1 MKMILK
7 RSIKQKQLE
16 NAGFV
21 ITTTPNGIFAVRA
34 SNPLKPEEAVVI
46 QLKGGKRELKWR
58 YQSNVEKPII
68 NEVKDII
75 DFFEKVYDVEM
86 KYRTPIVPFFTPATN
101 INELAKAIH
110 ENAVA
115 HGWWEEQRSLGDII
129 ALIHTELSEAFEE
142 FRNKKGYLYY
152 EDGKPEG
159 IAVELIDAV
168 IRIFDFL
175 YHQGIDIDKILLE
188 KHEFNK
194 TRPYKHGG
202 KVV

>member
-1 MKMILK
+1 MKMTLK
-7 RSIKQKQLE
+7 RNIKKKQLQD
-16 NAGFV
+16 AGFV
-21 ITTTPNGIFAVRA
+21 INETTNGIYAVRA
-34 SNPLKPEEAVVI
+34 SNPLKPEDAVVI
-46 QLKGGKRELKWR
+46 QLKGGQRELKWR
-58 YQSNVEKPII
+58 YQSNKEKPII

-75 DFFEKVYDVEM
+75 DFFDKEYDVETR
-86 KYRTPIVPFFTPATN
+86 KFVHHKLVEYYSCNV
-101 INELAKAIH
+101 NEIAKDIH

-152 EDGKPEG
+152 DNGKPEG

-175 YHQGIDIDKILLE
+175 YHQGIDIDKILVE

-202 KVV
+202 KAI